1 VWVTAL
7 FGLIGVI
14 VGGSLTGIVNLLLE
28 RRRERAELRAVVRL
42 LQVELDDPKRRLTFN
57 LHNGRWGSLAI
68 EPFPTNILDEYQL
81 LLARLLKDDPWERVR
96 EAYGSIRDHNEN
108 AVPLHD
114 PTQSIAG
121 ELEEDGVYSRHP
133 DEEGL
138 RRLLEEVEGALLALD
153 PVARG
158 RSLWGL
164 RGTE

>member
-1 VWVTAL
+1 
-7 FGLIGVI
+7 
-14 VGGSLTGIVNLLLE
+14 
-28 RRRERAELRAVVRL
+28 
-42 LQVELDDPKRRLTFN
+42 

-121 ELEEDGVYSRHP
+121 ELEEEGVYSRHP